1 MLLAIDIGN
10 SNLSVGAFEEDRL
23 VFVSRLATERHRT
36 GDQYALELKSICEM
50 HRTSPSA
57 FDAAIIGSVVPELT
71 PVLGA
76 AAYTLTGCQPV
87 ILGPGL
93 KTGLNILTDNPAQV
107 GADLI
112 AAAVACAAMY
122 PLPCLAADLGTATK
136 ISIIDSKGA
145 FCGCTIAPGVAISLE
160 ALASRTSQ
168 LPNISLQA
176 PTKAAGKNTVDAMRS
191 GIIFGT
197 AAMIDG
203 LCEIMEA
210 ELGEGPCFTVATG
223 GLAADIVP
231 VCKRDIVFNGELV
244 LEGLRLVFEKNRK
257 PKTP

>member
-10 SNLSVGAFEEDRL
+10 SNLSVGAFADGAL
-23 VFVSRLATERHRT
+23 VFVSRLATDRHRT

-50 HRTSPSA
+50 HRTPPA
-57 FDAAIIGSVVPELT
+57 GFDGVIIGSVVPELT
-71 PVLGA
+71 PALIA
-76 AAYTLTGCQPV
+76 AAKVLTGCRPMV
-87 ILGPGL
+87 LGPGL

-107 GADLI
+107 GADFI
-112 AAAVACAAMY
+112 AAAVACAAIY

-136 ISIIDSKGA
+136 ISMIDSKGT
-145 FCGCTIAPGVAISLE
+145 FCGCAIAPGVAISLE

-176 PTKAAGKNTVDAMRS
+176 PAKAAGKNTVDAMRS
-191 GIIFGT
+191 GIVFGT

-203 LCEIMEA
+203 LCERMEA
-210 ELGEGPCFTVATG
+210 ELGEGTCFTVATG

-231 VCKRDIVFNGELV
+231 NCKREILVNSELV
-244 LEGLRLVFEKNRK
+244 LEGLRLIYEKNKK
-257 PKTP
+257 PPTP

>member
-136 ISIIDSKGA
+136 ISIIDSKGNEITD
-145 FCGCTIAPGVAISLE
+145 FMGRYNKKT
-160 ALASRTSQ
+160 
-168 LPNISLQA
+168 
-176 PTKAAGKNTVDAMRS
+176 GKGMEQ
-191 GIIFGT
+191 FFT
-197 AAMIDG
+197 AAQGG
-203 LCEIMEA
+203 LLE
-210 ELGEGPCFTVATG
+210 
-223 GLAADIVP
+223 GLAA
-231 VCKRDIVFNGELV
+231 RTSV
-244 LEGLRLVFEKNRK
+244 LIRI
-257 PKTP
+257 TPQAALSQPAV